1 MTDTAKNGGTAAGA
15 KSPATDAGSGAVG
28 TQARPKALPEMKD
41 NRQIDIET
49 GELLTKVMEFKK
61 RGLRLSQACAAYYE
75 GQYELSYSFADDATY
90 AYYTLRLRADMDEVI
105 PSITEIIP
113 MAVFYENEMAE
124 MYGVNIELISVDYHN
139 KLYRI
144 EEDAPLLPKEAKEER
159 EANRENKFNNL
170 RV

>member
-1 MTDTAKNGGTAAGA
+1 MTDTQKMPVTDGPSGKLELQAAEA
-15 KSPATDAGSGAVG
+15 EKKKVPMS
-28 TQARPKALPEMKD
+28 ALELND
-41 NRQIDIET
+41 NHQIDIET

-61 RGLRLSQACAAYYE
+61 KGLRLSQACAAYYE
-75 GQYELSYSFADDATY
+75 GQYELSYSFADDVTY
-90 AYYTLRLRADMDEVI
+90 DYYTLRLRADMDEEI

-124 MYGVNIELISVDYHN
+124 MYGVKIEMISVDYHN

-159 EANRENKFNNL
+159 ETNRENKFNNL